1 MNIKSVRTFV
11 GKCAYM
17 LFFVIWRYVHGT
29 RRRGIYCCAQE
40 GKMFDDNWYLFLLIV
55 MLAFFADGNIS
66 DREATVMLAILFA
79 LTLTNNSSADAS
91 TTGCFCN
98 K

>member
-1 MNIKSVRTFV
+1 
-11 GKCAYM
+11 
-17 LFFVIWRYVHGT
+17 
-29 RRRGIYCCAQE
+29 
-40 GKMFDDNWYLFLLIV
+40 MFDDNWYLFLLIV

-79 LTLTNNSSADAS
+79 LTLTNSSSGSDAAS
-91 TTGCFCN
+91 SSGCFCN

>member
-1 MNIKSVRTFV
+1 MNIKRVVAFV
-11 GKCAYM
+11 AICADM
-17 LFFVIWRYVHGT
+17 CFFVICGYVH
-29 RRRGIYCCAQE
+29 RARLAGIYCCAQE

-79 LTLTNNSSADAS
+79 LTLTNNLNSDAS